1 MAPSATALLLC
12 APLATRYSCAHDN
25 NATTHMRLLL
35 YATVGGAIGT
45 AARHLVNIGFG
56 RWLGLGFPW
65 ATLFVN
71 VAGSLLMG
79 ALLEALVVKLNGSVE
94 LRTFLATGILG
105 GFTTFS
111 SFSMDFV
118 YLLQRQE
125 MVAAAVYLL
134 GSVILSILAL
144 CAGLW
149 LTRLALT

>member
-1 MAPSATALLLC
+1 
-12 APLATRYSCAHDN
+12 
-25 NATTHMRLLL
+25 MRLLL

-45 AARHLVNIGFG
+45 AARHLVNLGFG
-56 RWLGLGFPW
+56 RWLGVGFPW
-65 ATLFVN
+65 STLCVN

-79 ALLEALVVKLNGSVE
+79 ALIEALVVRLNESAE

-111 SFSMDFV
+111 TFSMDFV

-125 MVAAAVYLL
+125 LASAAVYLL

-149 LTRLALT
+149 LARLALT